1 MEWDKLLPKVFHHC
15 LQHWARTSSERGS
28 RGDLG
33 STYLSLVALSLWT
46 TLLSILLE
54 NNFGQH
60 YFLPCGQHY
69 CLFMWTTRMSFNDD
83 DYDGMGRESM
93 FAMFALLI
101 FLIAPLHCDIIKMII
116 KITIRMIITVI
127 WMAIPPL
134 YSS

>member
-1 MEWDKLLPKVFHHC
+1 
-15 LQHWARTSSERGS
+15 
-28 RGDLG
+28 
-33 STYLSLVALSLWT
+33 
-46 TLLSILLE
+46 
-54 NNFGQH
+54 
-60 YFLPCGQHY
+60 
-69 CLFMWTTRMSFNDD
+69 MSFNDD